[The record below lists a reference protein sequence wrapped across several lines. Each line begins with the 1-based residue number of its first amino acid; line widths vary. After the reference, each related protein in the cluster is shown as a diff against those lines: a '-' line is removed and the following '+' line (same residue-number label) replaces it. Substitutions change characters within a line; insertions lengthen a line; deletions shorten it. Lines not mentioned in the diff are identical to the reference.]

1 MAFLRAFGL
10 FWYDFLIGDDWKMA
24 AYVVL
29 ALAVVGALAVA
40 SSLSNGALG
49 VVATV
54 LLMCLFAL
62 GVAYDARRLSR

>member
-10 FWYDFLIGDDWKMA
+10 FWYDFLIGDDWKIA

-29 ALAVVGALAVA
+29 ALGVVGALAVV

-62 GVAYDARRLSR
+62 GVAADARRLSR

>member
-10 FWYDFLIGDDWKMA
+10 FWYDFLIGDDWKIA